1 MLVNEV
7 LNSKKRNLKDLQT
20 NNGINGFIPII
31 ILNIVSSSRE
41 NSHINEVYMGIPV
54 LYENVNITNNKLI
67 LPIDYFKLSKFYKN
81 PIRFIIVNYEGQFV

>member
-1 MLVNEV
+1 
-7 LNSKKRNLKDLQT
+7 
-20 NNGINGFIPII
+20 
-31 ILNIVSSSRE
+31 
-41 NSHINEVYMGIPV
+41 MGIPV